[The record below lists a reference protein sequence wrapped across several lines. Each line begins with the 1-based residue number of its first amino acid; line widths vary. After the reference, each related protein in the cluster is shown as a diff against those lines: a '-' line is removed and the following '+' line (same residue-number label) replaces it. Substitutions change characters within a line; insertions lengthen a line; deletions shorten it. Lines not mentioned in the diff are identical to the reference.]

1 MKAETLY
8 EFRVAQLAV
17 KGSLIQPINSLLL
30 EGIDS
35 VQLVYGNESILITEV
50 SLNNDAIVIQINDT
64 KATMSIKIFDDN
76 VIQEVTDRMKNKALE
91 LALKDVMVNGK
102 GELLDNQ

>member
-17 KGSLIQPINSLLL
+17 KGSLNQPINSLLL
-30 EGIDS
+30 EGIDA
-35 VQLVYGNESILITEV
+35 VQLEYGNESILITEV
-50 SLNNDAIVIQINDT
+50 SLNNDTIVIQINDT
-64 KATMSIKIFDDN
+64 QAPMSIKIFDDN
-76 VIQEVTDRMKNKALE
+76 VIKEVTDRMKNKALE
-91 LALKDVMVNGK
+91 LAIKDVMVNGK